1 MKQIPFE
8 NLDVRRNI
16 PIYLNLATIYEKI
29 VHHKRGGFCYEVNGL
44 FHWLLVT
51 LGFQAQLVA
60 ATVKRP
66 NGVWAKTDTHV
77 GIIVHIND
85 KQYLVDVGFGASPLF
100 PVPINGKEH
109 TDTGGTYK
117 VVKQDMQY
125 YDLMKKEDED
135 WRTLY
140 RFDRNEKDLVDFHE
154 GCVFNQVAK
163 DSSFTHSDLVT
174 LPTHDGRLTLSGY
187 SLTEESNGISKKR
200 VLTATEKKEVLKEL
214 FGIDLSSTRS

>member
-8 NLDVRRNI
+8 NLDVGRKI
-16 PIYLNLATIYEKI
+16 PIYLNLETIYEK
-29 VHHKRGGFCYEVNGL
+29 VVQQKRGGFCYEVNGL

-51 LGFQAQLVA
+51 LGFQPQLVA

-77 GIIVHIND
+77 GIIVELND

-100 PVPINGKEH
+100 PVHINGKEQ

-117 VVKQDMQY
+117 VVQQDKHY
-125 YDLMKKEDED
+125 FDLMKKADGD

-140 RFDRNEKDLVDFHE
+140 RFDCSEKDLADFHE
-154 GCVFNQVAK
+154 GCVFNQVSK

-174 LPTHDGRLTLSGY
+174 RPTDNGRLTLSGN
-187 SLTEESNGISKKR
+187 SLTEDRNGISKKR
-200 VLTATEKKEVLKEL
+200 VLTETEKKEVLKNL
-214 FGIDLSSTRS
+214 FGIDLSSIR

>member
-8 NLDVRRNI
+8 NLNVGRNI
-16 PIYLNLATIYEKI
+16 PIYLNLETIYEK
-29 VHHKRGGFCYEVNGL
+29 VVQQNRGGFCYEVNGL

-51 LGFQAQLVA
+51 LVFQAQLVA

-77 GIIVHIND
+77 GIIVELND

-100 PVPINGKEH
+100 PVHVDGKVH
-109 TDTGGTYK
+109 TDQSGSYK
-117 VVKQDMQY
+117 VVQQDKHY
-125 YDLMKKEDED
+125 FDLMKKADGD

-140 RFDRNEKDLVDFHE
+140 RFDRSEKDLADFHE
-154 GCVFNQVAK
+154 GCVFNQVSK

-174 LPTHDGRLTLSGY
+174 RPTDNGRLTLSDNT
-187 SLTEESNGISKKR
+187 LTKDRHRISENSIIS
-200 VLTATEKKEVLKEL
+200 AN
-214 FGIDLSSTRS
+214 

>member
-77 GIIVHIND
+77 CIIVHIND

-135 WRTLY
+135 WRT
-140 RFDRNEKDLVDFHE
+140 RSEERRVGRECRCRRARDHCRE
-154 GCVFNQVAK
+154 
-163 DSSFTHSDLVT
+163 T
-174 LPTHDGRLTLSGY
+174 DGRRG
-187 SLTEESNGISKKR
+187 
-200 VLTATEKKEVLKEL
+200 KERK
-214 FGIDLSSTRS
+214 GRAK